1 MIVGSLLGDATLL
14 ATTAGYCFRVHHGLR
29 QRSLVDWKYRWLR
42 QFVRTPPR
50 VSGNG
55 IYFRTVTHPA
65 LSELRKQFYRGRTKI
80 VPLSLLEREFD
91 HLALAVWIMDDGS
104 AEGGQVRINT
114 QSFTTDEV
122 VGLADILRTK
132 FGIVMRLNVDKA
144 KPRLRC
150 EAASMARLR
159 DIVKAHTISDMFYKL
174 SL

>member
-1 MIVGSLLGDATLL
+1 M
-14 ATTAGYCFRVHHGLR
+14 
-29 QRSLVDWKYRWLR
+29 
-42 QFVRTPPR
+42 RTPAR

-65 LSELRKQFYRGRTKI
+65 FGELRKQFYRGRTKI
-80 VPLSLLEREFD
+80 VPLSLLERELD
-91 HLALAVWIMDDGS
+91 DLALAVWIMDDGS

-114 QSFTTDEV
+114 QSFATDEV
-122 VGLADILRTK
+122 AGLASVLRTK
-132 FGIVMRLNVDKA
+132 FGIVMRLNFDKA

-159 DIVKAHTISDMFYKL
+159 DLVAKHTISDMSYKL